1 MRLFEDLSIRRK
13 LTLIIMATTCGA
25 LLTACAVFLGFDI
38 YNFRR
43 SKAHDLETLAEII
56 AANSTA
62 AMTFGENGTAHEML
76 KSLRVTDEVIAAAS
90 YQNDGKIF
98 ATYLRSGVPSS
109 FVFPRPESSGSRF
122 ERDRLVVFRAIE
134 LDGNRIGTVFV
145 ASDLEELTRLLRLY
159 LTLFGVTV
167 ALLSGGTLFL
177 AKRVQRTISGPILA
191 LAETTKA
198 VTVAKDYSIRAR
210 RQFNDEIGTL
220 VDGFNGMLA
229 EIHDRDRELQ
239 DAREELETR
248 VQERTGELQRAKE
261 VAEVAS
267 RAKSE
272 FLANM
277 SHEIRTPLNGVIG
290 MTELAL
296 ETELTAEQR
305 EYLNTVK
312 FSAHTLLSVINDILD
327 FSKVEAGKIDLVFD
341 DFSLRP
347 WLKDTLKM
355 FALRAEQKGIA
366 LSCEVAPEVG
376 DRVRSDSAR
385 LRQVIV
391 NLLGNAI
398 KFTARGAVAV
408 KAELQESEGDDQ
420 IVRFT
425 VTDTGIG
432 IPHDKQEMI
441 FEPFS
446 QADGSTTRKFGGTGL
461 GLTICA
467 RLVAIMGGIIWLES
481 EAGRGSSFH
490 FTTRFKPQTNAG
502 DVPGNGEEPTGTEG
516 EVQSGPLRI
525 LVAEDNPVNQ
535 RLVMRLLEK
544 RGHLATLATN
554 GREAVEA
561 AANGD
566 YDLILMD
573 LQMPE
578 MGGLE
583 ATAAIRE
590 QEVASGK
597 RHPILALTAH
607 AMKGDEERCRVAGM
621 DGYLTKP
628 LGSEALDVALAKF
641 GRRARR
647 SDPQVVWGI

>member
-1 MRLFEDLSIRRK
+1 M
-13 LTLIIMATTCGA
+13 
-25 LLTACAVFLGFDI
+25 
-38 YNFRR
+38 
-43 SKAHDLETLAEII
+43 
-56 AANSTA
+56 
-62 AMTFGENGTAHEML
+62 
-76 KSLRVTDEVIAAAS
+76 
-90 YQNDGKIF
+90 
-98 ATYLRSGVPSS
+98 
-109 FVFPRPESSGSRF
+109 
-122 ERDRLVVFRAIE
+122 
-134 LDGNRIGTVFV
+134 
-145 ASDLEELTRLLRLY
+145 
-159 LTLFGVTV
+159 
-167 ALLSGGTLFL
+167 
-177 AKRVQRTISGPILA
+177 
-191 LAETTKA
+191 
-198 VTVAKDYSIRAR
+198 
-210 RQFNDEIGTL
+210 
-220 VDGFNGMLA
+220 
-229 EIHDRDRELQ
+229 
-239 DAREELETR
+239 
-248 VQERTGELQRAKE
+248 
-261 VAEVAS
+261 
-267 RAKSE
+267 
-272 FLANM
+272 
-277 SHEIRTPLNGVIG
+277 
-290 MTELAL
+290 
-296 ETELTAEQR
+296 
-305 EYLNTVK
+305 
-312 FSAHTLLSVINDILD
+312 
-327 FSKVEAGKIDLVFD
+327 EAGKIDLLFA

-347 WLKDTLKM
+347 WLEDTLKM
-355 FALRAEQKGIA
+355 FALRAEQKGIE
-366 LSCEVAPEVG
+366 LSCEVAPEVA

-398 KFTARGAVAV
+398 KFTARGAVTV
-408 KAELQESEGDDQ
+408 KAEFQESEGDDQ

-481 EAGRGSSFH
+481 EVGRGSSFH
-490 FTTRFKPQTNAG
+490 FTTRFKAQTNAG
-502 DVPGNGEEPTGTEG
+502 DGHGNGQEPAAEG
-516 EVQSGPLRI
+516 EVKSGPLRI

-544 RGHLATLATN
+544 RGHHATLATN

-561 AANGD
+561 AAQGD
-566 YDLILMD
+566 YDLVLMD

-590 QEVASGK
+590 QEAASGK

-647 SDPQVVWGI
+647 GDPQAVSSI